1 MSSFGG
7 VIKLQGEKEY
17 KEALRQIRQSLR
29 ETGSSITAISSSFKN
44 SSQSMNDM
52 KATSEKL
59 SGVLKKQ
66 STDYNNLKSTFD
78 KMNKTYQENE
88 KTIGRLQKRYEDAK
102 QKLDYIRETL
112 GETSKQYAS
121 QSKIIQVL
129 EKTIE
134 KETKTQNENETA
146 LSRMRIELNK
156 AETAYNNTSKE
167 IGNLEKEMS
176 KAAEEIK
183 KTSTAYSSLKN
194 VIGAQEEYLKSLKD
208 EYKNVIL
215 EQGKNSDSAK
225 KLESQMKKLT
235 GELNENKDKL
245 NEVDKVAEGFA
256 QSLGKTKSVYES
268 LQKTIQYQE
277 ERLRILQTEYK
288 NVILEQGK
296 NSDSAKKLESQISSL
311 SGELDKNKNRL
322 NDLDKAVDDLTASMG
337 KAKSSYETLQK
348 TIQDQEKALDNLK
361 VEYKNVVLEQGK
373 NSDAAKKLGDQISSL
388 SGELDK
394 NKNKLNDLDK
404 AADDLATS
412 MGKAKSSYET
422 LQKTIENQ
430 SNDLKKLKDEY
441 KNVILEQGKNSNS
454 AKKLESQISNLSTEL
469 KDNKTKLNELD
480 QAADKV
486 SGTMGELEEGAKKAT
501 GGFSVFKGALANIV
515 SNLVQKGIDT
525 LQNLASGTIEAG
537 KSFEAS
543 MSEVQ
548 AISGATGSDLD
559 ALKEKA
565 LQMGRETQFSASESA
580 DALKYMGMAGWDAKE
595 MLEGLPGVLSLAAAS
610 GEDLG
615 RTSDIVTDAL
625 TAFREPASEA
635 GRLADIMAMTSARAN
650 TNVEKMGYT
659 FKYAAPV
666 AGALGYSME
675 DTAVAIGLMAD
686 AGIKGEQ
693 AGTSLRAILTRL
705 SVDAGASKNTLG
717 ALGILTEKL
726 GVAFYDTEGKTRPL
740 IDVLSEARTAWSGL
754 SEEQQI
760 SYAKTIA
767 GQEGM
772 SGWLSLMSSAPEK
785 FDRLTEG
792 IKNSNGA
799 AQEMA
804 TTMQDNL
811 QGDITT
817 LNSKIEGLR
826 IQLYEKFE
834 PALRSATQFFQKFTD
849 ALSWVVSHSGEIIGA
864 LTGMA
869 TAVGTYV
876 AYTTAI
882 KVMKEGWMALEIVQ
896 KAVTAAQWLMNAA
909 MAANPIGLVVA
920 AVAGLTAAFV
930 VLWNKSEGFR
940 NFWIELWEKVKKVT
954 KNVVDS
960 ITKWF
965 TETWTKIKKVWSEV
979 TGFFSQK
986 WESVKNVFGKAKD
999 YFKEKFTGA
1008 WKAVKDAFSGWGKF
1022 FGGLWDTIKEKFSSI
1037 GTKIADAIGGAVKK
1051 GINGVISMIENT
1063 INSGIRLIN
1072 GAIGLINKIPGIEI
1086 GKIQNLSL
1094 PKLARGGVL
1103 DDGART
1109 VIAGED
1115 GAEAIVPLEN
1125 NTKWIKM
1132 VANELKSS
1140 FFTPNLNNPN
1150 SLSNMQEETKFDNL
1164 VNSFKQALSEMKIEM
1179 DDETMGKFV
1188 ERTVSDA
1195 IYR

>member
-17 KEALRQIRQSLR
+17 KEALKQIRQSLR
-29 ETGSSITAISSSFKN
+29 ETGSSITAISSSFKYG
-44 SSQSMNDM
+44 SKSMDDM

-66 STDYNNLKSTFD
+66 STDYNNLKSTYD
-78 KMNKTYQENE
+78 KMNKTYQDNE
-88 KTIGRLQKRYEDAK
+88 KSIGRLQKRYDDAK
-102 QKLDYIRETL
+102 QKLDHIRETL

-121 QSKIIQVL
+121 QSKVVQIL

-167 IGNLEKEMS
+167 VGNLEKEMS
-176 KAAEEIK
+176 KAAEETK
-183 KTSTAYSSLKN
+183 KANSAY
-194 VIGAQEEYLKSLKD
+194 G
-208 EYKNVIL
+208 
-215 EQGKNSDSAK
+215 
-225 KLESQMKKLT
+225 
-235 GELNENKDKL
+235 
-245 NEVDKVAEGFA
+245 
-256 QSLGKTKSVYES
+256 S
-268 LQKTIQYQE
+268 LQKTI
-277 ERLRILQTEYK
+277 
-288 NVILEQGK
+288 
-296 NSDSAKKLESQISSL
+296 ES
-311 SGELDKNKNRL
+311 
-322 NDLDKAVDDLTASMG
+322 
-337 KAKSSYETLQK
+337 
-348 TIQDQEKALDNLK
+348 
-361 VEYKNVVLEQGK
+361 
-373 NSDAAKKLGDQISSL
+373 
-388 SGELDK
+388 
-394 NKNKLNDLDK
+394 
-404 AADDLATS
+404 
-412 MGKAKSSYET
+412 
-422 LQKTIENQ
+422 Q

-441 KNVILEQGKNSNS
+441 KNVVLEQGENSES
-454 AKKLESQISNLSTEL
+454 AKKLASKISNLSTEL

-501 GGFSVFKGALANIV
+501 GGFSVFKGALSNIV

-525 LQNLASGTIEAG
+525 IKNLASGTIEAG
-537 KSFEAS
+537 KNFEAA

-548 AISGATGSDLD
+548 AISGATGSDFD

-565 LQMGRETQFSASESA
+565 LQMGRETKFSASESA
-580 DALKYMGMAGWDAKE
+580 EALKYMGMAGWKSKD
-595 MLEGLPGVLSLAAAS
+595 MLEGLPGILSLAAAS

-615 RTSDIVTDAL
+615 RASDIVTDAL
-625 TAFREPASEA
+625 TAFQQPATEA
-635 GRLADIMAMTSARAN
+635 GRLADIMAATASNAN

-675 DTAVAIGLMAD
+675 DTATAIGLMAN

-705 SVDAGASKNTLG
+705 STNAGETRDKMG
-717 ALGILTEKL
+717 ALSILTDAL
-726 GVAFYDTEGKTRPL
+726 GVAFYDTEGKARPL
-740 IDVLSEARTAWSGL
+740 IDVIKDTRDAWSGL

-760 SYAKTIA
+760 SYGKTIA
-767 GQEGM
+767 GQEAL
-772 SGWLSLMSSAPEK
+772 SGWLALMNAAPDD
-785 FDRLTEG
+785 FARLTEG
-792 IKNSNGA
+792 INDSSGA
-799 AQEMA
+799 AEKMA
-804 TTMQDNL
+804 KIMQDNL

-834 PALRSATQFFQKFTD
+834 PALRSATKFFQKFTD
-849 ALSWVVSHSGEIIGA
+849 ALSWVVSHSGEITAA

-869 TAVGTYV
+869 TAVGIYV

-909 MAANPIGLVVA
+909 MSANPIGLVVA

-940 NFWIELWEKVKKVT
+940 NFWIGLWEKIKEVAEPIIKSISEWFSQTWEKVKEIWAPVGEFFSNLFNDIVESVKPIISSMSDAFKEAWELIKVVWDSVAPYFKVIWENIKIVFDVAKT
-954 KNVVDS
+954 YISTAFIVAWELIKVAWDVVVPYFKTVWENIKEIFKFVKDVIGGAFKLAWEEIKAVWNVATSFFKAVWDSIAAIFKVVKSVLTGNWKDAWDGIKKIVNTWVGFFKTVWTNIKNVFGAVKDFFKTTFS
-960 ITKWF
+960 SA
-965 TETWTKIKKVWSEV
+965 WTA
-979 TGFFSQK
+979 
-986 WESVKNVFGKAKD
+986 VKNVF
-999 YFKEKFTGA
+999 
-1008 WKAVKDAFSGWGKF
+1008 SNWGKF
-1022 FGGLWDTIKEKFSSI
+1022 FGGLWDTIKNKFSSI

-1063 INSGIRLIN
+1063 INGGIELIN
-1072 GAIGLINKIPGIEI
+1072 GAINWINKIPGLDI
-1086 GKIQNLSL
+1086 GKISKLSL
-1094 PKLARGGVL
+1094 PKLARGGVI

-1140 FFTPNLNNPN
+1140 FLTPTLNNPN
-1150 SLSNMQEETKFDNL
+1150 SLSKMQEETKFDNL
-1164 VNSFKQALSEMKIEM
+1164 VNSFKQALSGMTVEM
-1179 DDETMGKFV
+1179 DDEKMGRFV
-1188 ERTVSDA
+1188 EKTVADA
-1195 IYR
+1195 IYS